1 MKEEEIVC
9 NRWLVVS
16 GLFLVSSD
24 YKLIFVFELLSA
36 RHKLAFISSLRS
48 LAERETKH
56 HRLARR
62 LFGIQEPV
70 IPGEPLFKG

>member
-24 YKLIFVFELLSA
+24 YVSFDFQY
-36 RHKLAFISSLRS
+36 FIIKISQIIVVLVS
-48 LAERETKH
+48 
-56 HRLARR
+56 
-62 LFGIQEPV
+62 
-70 IPGEPLFKG
+70 